1 MKNKSSIVFTG
12 DIGFDRYMYGKW
24 NDEEL
29 ISPEIL
35 GFLHSADHVV
45 AHVEGPVAPVEQNT
59 TKEEWAEHFAEPLRT
74 GRVPGETLDFFIL
87 CPLAE
92 REKDKE
98 WEKSKLDAVKQYILE
113 QM

>member
-45 AHVEGPVAPVEQNT
+45 ANVEGPVAPVEQNT

-87 CPLAE
+87 CPPCRKRE
-92 REKDKE
+92 RQGMGKE
-98 WEKSKLDAVKQYILE
+98 QARCRQAIYS
-113 QM
+113 